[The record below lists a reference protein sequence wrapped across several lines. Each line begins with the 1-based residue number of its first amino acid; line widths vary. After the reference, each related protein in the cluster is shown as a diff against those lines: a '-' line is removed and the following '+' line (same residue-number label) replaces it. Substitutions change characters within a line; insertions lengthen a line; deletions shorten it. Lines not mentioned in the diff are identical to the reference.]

1 MLTRPAQPSRGALL
15 LIAGALALLPLTAC
29 TDSDADDTQA
39 TAEATD
45 TAATPTEDTT
55 AAEDTEGTDAGD
67 DSTDTGASS
76 DVDCEGTSCSV
87 TLTGD
92 GAEADILGTSVV
104 LGGVD
109 NGQATFRIGDEE
121 ISCAQGDEVS
131 AGPLTLECS
140 SVEDGQVTMTASLG

>member
-1 MLTRPAQPSRGALL
+1 MRTRPAQPSRRASFLL
-15 LIAGALALLPLTAC
+15 AGALALFPLAAC
-29 TDSDADDTQA
+29 TDDDGGDIQA

-67 DSTDTGASS
+67 ESTDTGTGG

-121 ISCAQGDEVS
+121 ITCGQGDEVS